1 MTDMTIPSA
10 AIRFRRDLTIALQL
24 GMVAAANIL
33 GFYLRFDGV
42 PPAWALTSCAQMLP
56 WLIVIRALTFV
67 RFRLYDGMWRYTSLY
82 DLRAIAGAVATSSV
96 LFYAVVKSP
105 LGPVYPRSVFVSD
118 ALLLVLMLS
127 ATRLARRIYAEL
139 SAGGHGKRVLVYGA
153 GDAGELIVRD
163 MKTNRACGYEP
174 IGFVD
179 DDRAKVGR
187 RIHGVLVLGTRQEL
201 PAIIAKHRP
210 AQVLIAMP
218 SADPAS
224 IRPVVRAL
232 EPFKLSIKTLPK
244 LHDVIGGKIQVNDI
258 RSLSVEDLL
267 ARPPV
272 GLDPVPVRHLIR
284 GRRVMVTG
292 AGGSIGSEL
301 CRQIVKLNPASLVM
315 FERYEN
321 SLHAVRL
328 ELEDGKPACG
338 LHPVVGDVGD
348 TACVGAA
355 LQLYQ
360 PEIVFHAAAH
370 KHVPLMEE
378 SPCEAIKNNVR
389 GTRLLA
395 QAAEFYGVDRFIF
408 ISTDKAVN
416 PTSVMGASK
425 RLAEMAIQT
434 QAMGSG
440 TSFAIVRFGNVLG
453 SNGSVVPRFLEQIRK
468 GGPVTVTHPDMRRF
482 FMLIPE
488 AVQLVLHSASQAE
501 SGGTY
506 VLEMGDQVKLVDMA
520 RDLIRLAG
528 FVPDGEIAITFTG
541 LRPGEK
547 LYEELVGINEVAGP
561 SRIEKIHR
569 VTSRTPPDPEF
580 FKSLENIERQAAEG
594 DVKAVRTSL
603 KTLIP
608 EYCNPAEVEE
618 VQTPVQVEEAAEVDA
633 TEQHEVAHSEGDE
646 LYQFCPSCISAR
658 VHRSHARTIVER
670 MRRNMGPERLFRCDA
685 CGWRGWLMPLVSIES
700 GLADQAPAPNLA
712 EVDEAVSRSLP
723 AARPT
728 FLPRNLQ

>member
-1 MTDMTIPSA
+1 MNLVHMVM
-10 AIRFRRDLTIALQL
+10 RQRRAWSITLQL
-24 GMVAAANIL
+24 SLVVFTNLLAFA
-33 GFYLRFDGV
+33 LRFDGY
-42 PPAWALTSCAQMLP
+42 PPQWAVMVCLQMLP
-56 WLIVIRALTFV
+56 FLAAIRAVTFLP
-67 RFRLYDGMWRYTSLY
+67 FRLYDGIWRYTSLS
-82 DLRAIAGAVATSSV
+82 DLVNIAGGVAVSSL
-96 LFYAVVKSP
+96 LFFALAKSP
-105 LGPVYPRSVFVSD
+105 IGPAVYPRSIFVTD
-118 ALLLVLMLS
+118 ALLLILMLS
-127 ATRLARRIYAEL
+127 AMRLARRILAEL
-139 SAGGHGKRVLVYGA
+139 AGSARGKRVLVYGA
-153 GDAGELIVRD
+153 GKAGELIVRD
-163 MKTNRACGYEP
+163 MKTNRDYGYEP

-179 DDRAKVGR
+179 DDRSKVGR
-187 RIHGVLVLGTRQEL
+187 RIHNVMVLGTREDL

-210 AQVLIAMP
+210 AEVLIAMP
-218 SADPAS
+218 NAEPSA
-224 IRPVVRAL
+224 IRTVVRAL
-232 EPFKLSIKTLPK
+232 ESCKLPIKTLPK
-244 LHDVIGGKIQVNDI
+244 LTDVIGGKLQVHDI

-267 ARPPV
+267 SRPPV
-272 GLDPVPVRHLIR
+272 GLDPEPVKRLIR

-328 ELEDGKPACG
+328 ELEDGRPSCG
-338 LHPVVGDVGD
+338 LHPIIGDVGD
-348 TACVGAA
+348 MACVGAVM
-355 LQLYQ
+355 QQYQ

-468 GGPVTVTHPDMRRF
+468 GGPVTVTHPEMRRF

-528 FVPDGEIAITFTG
+528 FVPDEEIPISFTG

-547 LYEELVGINEVAGP
+547 LYEELVGINEAAGP

-569 VTSRTPPDPEF
+569 VSSRTPPDPDF
-580 FKSLENIERQAAEG
+580 FTALEGIEAQAAEG
-594 DVKAVRTSL
+594 DVKAVRASL
-603 KTLIP
+603 KQLIP
-608 EYCNPAEVEE
+608 EYCNPADVVA
-618 VQTPVQVEEAAEVDA
+618 VQTSEQAVEPAEIDA
-633 TEQHEVAHSEGDE
+633 VEQHELAQSEGDE
-646 LYQFCPSCISAR
+646 LYQYCPSCIAAR
-658 VHRSHARTIVER
+658 VHRSHARNLVER
-670 MRRNMGPERLFRCDA
+670 MRRNMSRERLFRCDA

-700 GLADQAPAPNLA
+700 GLAEQAPAPNLDDI
-712 EVDEAVSRSLP
+712 DEAVNSSAP
-723 AARPT
+723 VARKT
-728 FLPRNLQ
+728 FIPRNLQ

>member
-1 MTDMTIPSA
+1 MTSPNVV
-10 AIRFRRDLTIALQL
+10 IRFRRDVTIALQL

-33 GFYLRFDGV
+33 GFCLRFDGT
-42 PPAWALTSCAQMLP
+42 PPPWALTACAQMLP
-56 WLIVIRALTFV
+56 WLLVIRAATFV
-67 RFRLYDGMWRYTSLY
+67 PFRLYDGMWRYTSLY
-82 DLRAIAGAVATSSV
+82 DLRGIAGAVATSSA
-96 LFYAVVKSP
+96 LFYVVVQSP
-105 LGPVYPRSVFVSD
+105 LGPPVYPRSVFVSD
-118 ALLLVLMLS
+118 ALLLVLMLT
-127 ATRLARRIYAEL
+127 AMRLARRIYAEV
-139 SAGGHGKRVLVYGA
+139 SAGGHGKSVLVYGA
-153 GDAGELIVRD
+153 GNAGELIVRD
-163 MKTNRACGYEP
+163 MKTNRGCGYEP

-179 DDRAKVGR
+179 DDRSKVGL
-187 RIHGVLVLGTRQEL
+187 RIHGVPVLGTRDDL
-201 PAIIAKHRP
+201 PAIIEKHRP

-218 SADPAS
+218 NTDPAS

-232 EPFKLSIKTLPK
+232 EPYKLSIKTLPK
-244 LHDVIGGKIQVNDI
+244 LTDVIGGKVQVDDI

-348 TACVGAA
+348 MACVGAA
-355 LQLYQ
+355 MQLYQ

-425 RLAEMAIQT
+425 RLAERAIQT

-468 GGPVTVTHPDMRRF
+468 GGPVTVTHPEMRRF

-506 VLEMGDQVKLVDMA
+506 VLEMGEQVKLVDMA
-520 RDLIRLAG
+520 RHLIRLAG
-528 FVPDGEIAITFTG
+528 FVPDEEIAIAFTG

-547 LYEELVGINEVAGP
+547 LYEELVGISEVAGP

-569 VTSRTPPDPEF
+569 VTSRTPADPDF
-580 FKSLENIERQAAEG
+580 FKQLADIERQAAEG
-594 DVKAVRTSL
+594 DVKAVRASL

-608 EYCNPAEVEE
+608 EYSNPAEVGE
-618 VQTPVQVEEAAEVDA
+618 VQTPAQVEDVAEIDA
-633 TEQHEVAHSEGDE
+633 NEQHELARGDGDE

-658 VHRSHARTIVER
+658 VHRSHARTLVER

-700 GLADQAPAPNLA
+700 VLADQAPAPNLA

-723 AARPT
+723 PARRT